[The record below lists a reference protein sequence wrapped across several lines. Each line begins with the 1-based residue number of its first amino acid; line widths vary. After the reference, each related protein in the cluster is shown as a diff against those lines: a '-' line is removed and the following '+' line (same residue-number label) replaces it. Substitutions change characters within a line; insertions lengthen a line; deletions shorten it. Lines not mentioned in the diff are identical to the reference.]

1 MKEHHAG
8 GTTARRGREEE
19 AQQVTE
25 WRLAQFQALG
35 FTGSEAAGLAN
46 SRVDLGQAREL
57 IASGC
62 STETAYRIL
71 S

>member
-1 MKEHHAG
+1 
-8 GTTARRGREEE
+8 
-19 AQQVTE
+19 VTE